1 LNCRRWLIAGPGV
14 VCVYVSYLSALKC
27 AFSKHL
33 QAMKEII
40 LIANRVAH
48 LSGGFQEPLR
58 CGAEG
63 HG

>member
-1 LNCRRWLIAGPGV
+1 
-14 VCVYVSYLSALKC
+14 
-27 AFSKHL
+27 
-33 QAMKEII
+33 MKEII

-63 HG
+63 RG